1 MADCLSKG
9 VEARKYAITL
19 GSLEYSG
26 DLTKQ
31 LLDFSA
37 KMEKVFKAL
46 QDLIDRKVSDPS
58 AFKKHIDIIDEKLAW
73 YEKAEAAGWGIHIN
87 DPQIGWWPKSFQYFI
102 SG

>member
-37 KMEKVFKAL
+37 KMEKVFKAM
-46 QDLIDRKVSDPS
+46 QDFIDRKVSDQG
-58 AFKKHIDIIDEKLAW
+58 AFAKYLAIIDERLSW
-73 YEKAEAAGWGIHIN
+73 YEKAEAAGLGIHIN
-87 DPQIGWWPKSFQYFI
+87 DPQIG
-102 SG
+102 

>member
-87 DPQIGWWPKSFQYFI
+87 DPQIG
-102 SG
+102 